1 MKRTIVILIVMLST
15 CVYSQE
21 SKERNWGIKINPV
34 QLIDIASFPTLQ
46 LSVERKIN
54 YYSSLNIEIGYQ
66 LYDVSNTDTIFFKD
80 KGFKTNIEGRIY
92 LQKLFNSRVKSKRSE
107 LYAGIQVFYRENQR
121 NSFIEY
127 VPIDPINE
135 DEYLDDFGV
144 KKTAKGI
151 NLTVGNQF
159 SFARFILEPF
169 VVFGYMYRN
178 TTNTDLDYDES
189 KHSLSMN
196 HAFFLGSDLESNSG
210 SMFNFGLGC
219 RVGLRF

>member
-1 MKRTIVILIVMLST
+1 MKRTIVILIVMLSA

-54 YYSSLNIEIGYQ
+54 YYSSLNIEVGYQ
-66 LYDVSNTDTIFFKD
+66 LYDFTNTDTIFLKP

-121 NSFIEY
+121 NNFIEY

-169 VVFGYMYRN
+169 VVFGYMNRKTIN
-178 TTNTDLDYDES
+178 SDLEYDES
-189 KHSLSMN
+189 KHSLNMN

-210 SMFNFGLGC
+210 DMFNFGLGC
-219 RVGLRF
+219 RLGYRF

>member
-1 MKRTIVILIVMLST
+1 MILIVMLSIF
-15 CVYSQE
+15 VYSQE
-21 SKERNWGIKINPV
+21 SKERNWGIKINTA

-66 LYDVSNTDTIFFKD
+66 LYDLSNTDTIFFKE

-107 LYAGIQVFYRENQR
+107 LYAGIQIFYRENQR

-135 DEYLDDFGV
+135 DEHIEYLDDFGV

-169 VVFGYMYRN
+169 VVFGYMNRN
-178 TTNTDLDYDES
+178 TINTDLDYDES
-189 KHSLSMN
+189 KHSRSMN
-196 HAFFLGSDLESNSG
+196 HALFLGSDLESNSG
-210 SMFNFGLGC
+210 SIFNFGLGC

>member
-1 MKRTIVILIVMLST
+1 MKRIIVILIVMLSA

-66 LYDVSNTDTIFFKD
+66 PYDISTADTTFFKP

-107 LYAGIQVFYRENQR
+107 LYAGIQIFYRENQT

-169 VVFGYMYRN
+169 VVFGYMNRN
-178 TTNTDLDYDES
+178 TINTDLDYDES
-189 KHSLSMN
+189 KHSLNMN

-210 SMFNFGLGC
+210 SIFNFGLGC

>member
-1 MKRTIVILIVMLST
+1 MKRIIMILIVILST
-15 CVYSQE
+15 CVYAQE
-21 SKERNWGIKINPV
+21 TKEKDWSLKINTI
-34 QLIDIASFPTLQ
+34 QLIDFVSFPTLQ

-66 LYDVSNTDTIFFKD
+66 LYDVSTADTIFLKP

-107 LYAGIQVFYRENQR
+107 LYAGIQVFYRENQT
-121 NSFIEY
+121 NNFIRY
-127 VPIDPINE
+127 VAIDPINE
-135 DEYLDDFGV
+135 NQYVDDFGV

-151 NLTVGNQF
+151 NLIVGNQF

-169 VVFGYMYRN
+169 VVFGYMDKK
-178 TTNTDLDYDES
+178 TINTDLEYDES
-189 KHSLSMN
+189 KYSMNMN

-210 SMFNFGLGC
+210 NMFNFGLGC
-219 RVGLRF
+219 RVGYRF

>member
-1 MKRTIVILIVMLST
+1 MKRIIVILIVILST
-15 CVYSQE
+15 CVYAQE
-21 SKERNWGIKINPV
+21 TKQKDWSLKINTI
-34 QLIDIASFPTLQ
+34 QLIDFVSFPTLQ

-66 LYDVSNTDTIFFKD
+66 LYDVSTADTIFLKP

-107 LYAGIQVFYRENQR
+107 LYAGIQVFYRENQT
-121 NSFIEY
+121 NNFIRY
-127 VPIDPINE
+127 VAIDPINE
-135 DEYLDDFGV
+135 NQYVDDFGV

-151 NLTVGNQF
+151 NLIVGNQF

-169 VVFGYMYRN
+169 VVFGYMDKK
-178 TTNTDLDYDES
+178 TINTDLEYDES
-189 KHSLSMN
+189 KHSMNMN

-210 SMFNFGLGC
+210 NMFNFGLGC
-219 RVGLRF
+219 RVGYRF

>member
-1 MKRTIVILIVMLST
+1 MFSN
-15 CVYSQE
+15 CFYSQE
-21 SKERNWGIKINPV
+21 SKESNWAIKINPV

-54 YYSSLNIEIGYQ
+54 YYSSLNVEIGYQ
-66 LYDVSNTDTIFFKD
+66 LYDVLAADTTFLEP

-107 LYAGIQVFYRENQR
+107 LYAGVQLFYRENQR

-135 DEYLDDFGV
+135 DEYIDDFGV

-169 VVFGYMYRN
+169 VVFGYMNRK
-178 TTNTDLDYDES
+178 TINTDLEYDES
-189 KHSLSMN
+189 KHSLNMN
-196 HAFFLGSDLESNSG
+196 HAFLLGSDLESNSG
-210 SMFNFGLGC
+210 DMFNFGLGC
-219 RVGLRF
+219 RVGYRF